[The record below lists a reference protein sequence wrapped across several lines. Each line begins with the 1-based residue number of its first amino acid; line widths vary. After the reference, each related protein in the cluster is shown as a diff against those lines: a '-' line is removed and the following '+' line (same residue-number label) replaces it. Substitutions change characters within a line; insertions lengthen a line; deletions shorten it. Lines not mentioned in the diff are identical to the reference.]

1 MVSLLRAWR
10 ERRLKSKQ
18 IDRLKRELELVTLA
32 FNLEEDVKAQIIFDT
47 LKKIR
52 DLEVQVE
59 AKR

>member
-1 MVSLLRAWR
+1 MVSLLRAWM
-10 ERRLKSKQ
+10 EKRLKRKQ
-18 IDRLKRELELVTLA
+18 IDDLKRELEILPIA
-32 FNLEEDVKAQIIFDT
+32 FNVEEDVKAQIMFDT